1 MHLNSRVA
9 VKQKLFNIF
18 CVLEMVPTEELAVG
32 HVHWLPGLVEY
43 FFIVSGT
50 GQAKQVL
57 EAKITSKAQKPSPPH
72 MKKLIDIKAFSG
84 ICRFGQY
91 GIGM

>member
-1 MHLNSRVA
+1 M
-9 VKQKLFNIF
+9 
-18 CVLEMVPTEELAVG
+18 
-32 HVHWLPGLVEY
+32 EY

-50 GQAKQVL
+50 GQAKQAL
-57 EAKITSKAQKPSPPH
+57 EAKITRKAQKPSPPH

-84 ICRFGQY
+84 ICRFGQC